1 MKTKIEL
8 KFLGGLE
15 SYLENKSK
23 NHVTFEIESEEL
35 NFENLIA
42 YVRNYIIVERK
53 DVFSD
58 YVVRSDSSKMCKVL
72 VDDIEY
78 SNYNL
83 NDKAKIKPGII
94 VLVNEYDWEILD
106 TYSYKIQNND
116 KICFLSTLHGG

>member
-1 MKTKIEL
+1 MKTKVEL

-15 SYLENKSK
+15 SYLANKSK
-23 NHVTFEIESEEL
+23 NYVSLEIESEEF

-42 YVRNYIIVERK
+42 YIRNHIIVDRK

-58 YVVRSDSSKMCKVL
+58 FVMSDGNIKSCNVMI
-72 VDDIEY
+72 DDKEY

-83 NDKAKIKPGII
+83 NDKGKIKPGII
-94 VLVNEYDWEILD
+94 VLINEYDWEILD
-106 TYSYKIQNND
+106 TYTYKIKNND

>member
-1 MKTKIEL
+1 MTTKIEL

-15 SYLENKSK
+15 SYLEDKSK
-23 NHVTFEIESEEL
+23 NYVTFEIKSDEF

-42 YVRNYIIVERK
+42 YIRNSIIVERK
-53 DVFSD
+53 DVFCD
-58 YVVRSDSSKMCKVL
+58 HVRSEHNKFCNVYIDGK
-72 VDDIEY
+72 EH

-83 NDKAKIKPGII
+83 NEKGKIKPGII

-106 TYSYKIQNND
+106 TYSYKIKNDD

>member
-1 MKTKIEL
+1 MKIKIEL

-23 NHVTFEIESEEL
+23 NVVSLEIESDEF

-42 YVRNYIIVERK
+42 YIRNNIIVERK

-58 YVVRSDSSKMCKVL
+58 FVISDNAKFCKVM
-72 VDDIEY
+72 VDDREY

-83 NDKAKIKPGII
+83 NDKAKIKPGVI

-106 TYSYKIQNND
+106 TYSYKIKNDD